1 MNFEPMTASCAK
13 KFDLGTHA
21 CFGISPFNSYF
32 SESRIREL
40 ALWGQSNFKAM
51 HFFVPD
57 IPAVYTLEAQGYP
70 RDKAEWKARRQSQ
83 YLKNKIK
90 KAVVSVGYSD
100 FEASEM
106 ILDWERLVSTPRY
119 LALHDQAKNLFESDC
134 EFQNACLQAS
144 RWVMTQKVSE
154 TEILTDHALHLAV
167 KYFHAEIPLFADTA
181 SIVNHS
187 SSVFCYHQR
196 VEFLERFYHRQLGFA
211 PSNDQG
217 FLILQ
222 PVEDET
228 FFGLNLKA
236 PSENCVTADA

>member
-1 MNFEPMTASCAK
+1 MNFQAMTANCAQN
-13 KFDLGTHA
+13 FDQGTHA

-90 KAVVSVGYSD
+90 KAVISVGYSD
-100 FEASEM
+100 SSASEM
-106 ILDWERLVSTPRY
+106 ILDWNRLVSNPRY
-119 LALHDQAKNLFESDC
+119 LALHTEANNLFETDR

-154 TEILTDHALHLAV
+154 IEILTDHALRLAV
-167 KYFHAEIPLFADTA
+167 KYFLAEIPLFADTA
-181 SIVNHS
+181 SIVNQS

-196 VEFLERFYHRQLGFA
+196 VEFLERFYDKQLGFV
-211 PSNDQG
+211 PGKDQG
-217 FLILQ
+217 FIILQ
-222 PVEDET
+222 PVENET
-228 FFGLNLKA
+228 FFVLNSGAL
-236 PSENCVTADA
+236 SENPVAADA